1 MKKLIRQIIKF
12 GIVGTICF
20 LIDYALLYLC
30 TEYLGMHYLIS
41 GICSFTV
48 SVVVNYYL
56 SSRFVF
62 VMKIK
67 NIKEEFFLF
76 VLLSVV
82 GLGINE
88 VILGILTE
96 TFSVYYMFSKIV
108 ATAIVMV
115 YNFVTRKVL
124 IERTTSSAIR
134 RNKNRR

>member
-20 LIDYALLYLC
+20 LIDYSLLYLC
-30 TEYLGMHYLIS
+30 TEYLGMYYLIS

-56 SSRFVF
+56 SCRFVF
-62 VMKIK
+62 DMKKK
-67 NIKEEFFLF
+67 NMKEEFFLF

-88 VILGILTE
+88 GVLGILTE
-96 TFSVYYMFSKIV
+96 SFRVHYMISKIV

-124 IERTTSSAIR
+124 IEGTTFSDIR
-134 RNKNRR
+134 RNKTRR

>member
-1 MKKLIRQIIKF
+1 M
-12 GIVGTICF
+12 
-20 LIDYALLYLC
+20 IDYALLYLC

-67 NIKEEFFLF
+67 NTKEEFFLF

-88 VILGILTE
+88 VVLGILTE
-96 TFSVYYMFSKIV
+96 NFSVHYMLSKIV

-124 IERTTSSAIR
+124 IERTTSSVIR

>member
-30 TEYLGMHYLIS
+30 TEYLGMYYLIS

-56 SSRFVF
+56 SCRFVF
-62 VMKIK
+62 DMKKK
-67 NIKEEFFLF
+67 NMKEEFFLF

-88 VILGILTE
+88 GVLGILTE
-96 TFSVYYMFSKIV
+96 SFRVHYMISKIV

-124 IERTTSSAIR
+124 IEGTTFSDIR
-134 RNKNRR
+134 RNKTRR